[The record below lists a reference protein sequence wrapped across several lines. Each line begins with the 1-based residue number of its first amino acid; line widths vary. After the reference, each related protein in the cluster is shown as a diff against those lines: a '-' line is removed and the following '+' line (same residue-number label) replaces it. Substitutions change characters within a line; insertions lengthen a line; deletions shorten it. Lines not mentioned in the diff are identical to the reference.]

1 MDVSPQTLRDVEFRG
16 ALRGYNPDDV
26 DEFLDRVAAGIEIL
40 QERLR
45 QATERAVRAEARL
58 NDMGEGADGLRSTL
72 VLAQRTADLAVQ
84 EAKESARGI
93 IEEAEQ
99 RAAAVA
105 AEAERAAAIA
115 AQESQRQ
122 LRAELAELGA
132 ARDALRSDVA
142 ALEAHLDGE
151 RIRVKE
157 ALTEVLRRLDAHV
170 SRAGDAPPD
179 TPIQVP
185 PPRAV
190 PDAALAPEA
199 LPPIEPAPP
208 GDADAPVPD
217 LSFEGPGDVDADEWT
232 PEIDHDEH
240 DPFLAELRL
249 AATDTAPLGPRDDLP
264 DPFAEASEGFFDQ
277 DGDQRRFGSRL
288 RRRK

>member
-1 MDVSPQTLRDVEFRG
+1 MDVSPQTLREVEFRG

-58 NDMGEGADGLRSTL
+58 NDVGEGADGLRNTL

-84 EAKESARGI
+84 EAKDQAAAI
-93 IEEAEQ
+93 VAEAEQ

-105 AEAERAAAIA
+105 AEAERAAAVA
-115 AQESQRQ
+115 AVEAQRQ
-122 LRAELAELGA
+122 LRAEIAELGR
-132 ARDALRSDVA
+132 ARDALRADVA

-151 RIRVKE
+151 RTRVKE
-157 ALTEVLRRLDAHV
+157 ALTEVLRRLDAHA

-179 TPIQVP
+179 TPITVP
-185 PPRAV
+185 PPREIPEA
-190 PDAALAPEA
+190 PDPAEVAPAEPAAQLDDPAPEA
-199 LPPIEPAPP
+199 AAGDEADP
-208 GDADAPVPD
+208 GD
-217 LSFEGPGDVDADEWT
+217 EQ
-232 PEIDHDEH
+232 PEVLPSED

-249 AATDTAPLGPRDDLP
+249 AATDTEPLGPRDDEAGPAFAAP
-264 DPFAEASEGFFDQ
+264 DPFFDQ
-277 DGDQRRFGSRL
+277 DGEEHRFGSRL

>member
-1 MDVSPQTLRDVEFRG
+1 MDVSPQTLREVEFRG

-58 NDMGEGADGLRSTL
+58 NEVGEGADGLRNTL

-84 EAKESARGI
+84 EAKDQAAAI
-93 IEEAEQ
+93 IAEAEQ
-99 RAAAVA
+99 RTATMA
-105 AEAERAAAIA
+105 AEAERAAAVA
-115 AQESQRQ
+115 AVEAQRQ
-122 LRAELAELGA
+122 LRTEIAELGQ
-132 ARDALRSDVA
+132 ARDALRADVA

-151 RIRVKE
+151 RTRVRE
-157 ALTEVLRRLDAHV
+157 ALTEVMRRLDAHA

-179 TPIQVP
+179 TAVRIP
-185 PPRAV
+185 PPREV
-190 PDAALAPEA
+190 P
-199 LPPIEPAPP
+199 EPAPTEAVSGAAEVSESVEVAEP
-208 GDADAPVPD
+208 GEVAE
-217 LSFEGPGDVDADEWT
+217 S
-232 PEIDHDEH
+232 PEDGEPEVVHDHD

-249 AATDTAPLGPRDDLP
+249 AATDTEPLGPRDEDADRAFATP
-264 DPFAEASEGFFDQ
+264 DPFFDQ
-277 DGDQRRFGSRL
+277 DGDEHRFGSRL